1 LAKEAAITT
10 LAGAVNVEILPS
22 VLGGRVKRTFD
33 LLAALIL
40 IVTLSPFFF
49 FIIMLLTVSYPDPV
63 FYRHPRVGYKG
74 KTFDCYKFRTMI
86 ADSETKLKTL
96 LESDLTARE
105 EWKQNRKLK
114 NDPRITGIGLILRK
128 LSFDELPQLIN
139 VLLGD
144 MSLVGPRP
152 IVIDELSKYGDA
164 YGLYLSARP
173 GMTGPWQISGRT
185 DCSYEQRVMLDAGY
199 IRYWNLATD
208 ISILLRSPLVVI
220 RQKGSY

>member
-1 LAKEAAITT
+1 MAKEAAITT

-173 GMTGPWQISGRT
+173 GMTGP
-185 DCSYEQRVMLDAGY
+185 
-199 IRYWNLATD
+199 
-208 ISILLRSPLVVI
+208 
-220 RQKGSY
+220 